1 MNMMRRLLLLLFA
14 LFCIA
19 SVSAQDKMSNSIF
32 EQLAAISDR
41 YKSETSINGFAAK
54 GGIKLQTVKLML
66 RKEFG
71 REFVDNIKFFVALFY
86 EDAQPEVVEKIL
98 ADIAQVAA
106 ALQSVNIDSQL
117 RPGGEAQG
125 YVRLSENGEV
135 LTDLLLVTE
144 KPSPKFV
151 YFGGRFK
158 PENIQYNPK

>member
-1 MNMMRRLLLLLFA
+1 MNMMRRLVFLLFA

-98 ADIAQVAA
+98 ADIAQVTKTM
-106 ALQSVNIDSQL
+106 QCVNIGTEL
-117 RPGGEAQG
+117 KPGSEGLG
-125 YVRLSENGEV
+125 YVRLSEDGQA
-135 LTDLLLVTE
+135 LTDLLIVSE
-144 KPSPKFV
+144 APSPKFV

-158 PENIQYNPK
+158 PENLQYNPK